1 MIGREYEGES
11 RGRSRKGYSALI
23 HVLYAKRQPVDSLVS
38 FPVQTPPVSSPGQ
51 MSCGVGMNKG
61 PALLFTIAAQWN
73 LS

>member
-38 FPVQTPPVSSPGQ
+38 FPVQTPPVSSPHVELG
-51 MSCGVGMNKG
+51 
-61 PALLFTIAAQWN
+61 
-73 LS
+73 